1 MNEEEK
7 NKIAFELA
15 RQGIDLEK
23 LEELSENLLNIM
35 KPVFNLAVKNRKVI
49 DRYCD
54 NEVK

>member
-35 KPVFNLAVKNRKVI
+35 KPVFDLAVKNRKVI
-49 DRYCD
+49 DKFF
-54 NEVK
+54 EV